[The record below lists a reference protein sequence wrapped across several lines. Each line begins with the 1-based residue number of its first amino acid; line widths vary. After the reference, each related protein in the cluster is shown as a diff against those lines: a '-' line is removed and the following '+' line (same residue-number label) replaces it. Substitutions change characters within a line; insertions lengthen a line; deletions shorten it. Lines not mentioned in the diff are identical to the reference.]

1 MTCVTHRTPCHAN
14 DHKLF
19 SKTLSRKAKAIPGRC
34 IYLKHRSLV
43 KCSAYLEPL
52 WPNLQNILL
61 VMKSIAVKYRSSHPR
76 TNCENLLF
84 VNKNIFSSSTS
95 SILPLRNEPLAAT
108 LILKAVKNKEKPFLS
123 NELYNYIWYFLYFI
137 NLH

>member
-1 MTCVTHRTPCHAN
+1 MTCVTHRTPCNAN

-19 SKTLSRKAKAIPGRC
+19 SKTLSRKAKGIPGHC
-34 IYLKHRSLV
+34 IYLKHISLV
-43 KCSAYLEPL
+43 KYSAYLEPL

-61 VMKSIAVKYRSSHPR
+61 AVKSIAVKYRSSHPR
-76 TNCENLLF
+76 TNCENLLI

-95 SILPLRNEPLAAT
+95 SIFPWRNEPLAAT

-123 NELYNYIWYFLYFI
+123 NELYKYIWFFLYFI